1 MMVNVLCEKLPSSR
15 AGKFSFSGFKNDI
28 TCFGKTMVELI
39 YQLLEDNALCV
50 CMDKRWKSYA
60 NTENLSNLSPGDYKV
75 TITEAN
81 GCDITETY
89 TISLQY

>member
-1 MMVNVLCEKLPSSR
+1 
-15 AGKFSFSGFKNDI
+15 
-28 TCFGKTMVELI
+28 MVELI

-81 GCDITETY
+81 VVIH
-89 TISLQY
+89 